1 MGAWIGDVPPEQA
14 AAALREAVARA
25 DRENPVGELPDGIAG
40 LVTVPADSTPASAPE
55 GKIPA

>member
-1 MGAWIGDVPPEQA
+1 MGAWIGDIPPEQA

-25 DRENPVGELPDGIAG
+25 DRENPVGELPAGIAG
-40 LVTVPADSTPASAPE
+40 LVTMPATASTPE